1 MSTESFDRKF
11 VVSDGIVGFA
21 NDLFSPAKPS
31 CMSKEDVERSLEAGR
46 TMAASLFRTRSDT

>member
-11 VVSDGIVGFA
+11 VVSDGIVGFVD
-21 NDLFSPAKPS
+21 DLLSQAKP

-46 TMAASLFRTRSDT
+46 TIAASLFRKGADT